1 MSQPPVFILGGAQTD
16 FARNWSKENKH
27 IVALMREAMVG
38 ALEATGIEPREVQT
52 AHVGNFAAELYA
64 HQGHLGAFVIDI
76 DPAFSGIP
84 TSRHEAA
91 CASGSIAILAASAE
105 IEAGRYDLAAVVG
118 VEQMKT
124 VDPATGGDYL
134 GTAAWYEREANGSS
148 SPFPSCSDAW
158 VTSMTSAT
166 V

>member
-1 MSQPPVFILGGAQTD
+1 MSQPAVFILGGAQTD

-64 HQGHLGAFVIDI
+64 RQGHLGAFVVDI
-76 DPAFSGIP
+76 DPAFAGMP

-91 CASGSIAILAASAE
+91 
-105 IEAGRYDLAAVVG
+105 
-118 VEQMKT
+118 
-124 VDPATGGDYL
+124 
-134 GTAAWYEREANGSS
+134 
-148 SPFPSCSDAW
+148 
-158 VTSMTSAT
+158 
-166 V
+166 